1 MLCSFL
7 RSLIMS
13 RISAAMLRELAEA
26 LSKYY
31 APEAEVYL
39 QHQRNIGWSIM
50 QRWGAGAISH
60 GSGLTATETRQWLRG
75 ALAVWEGKQ

>member
-1 MLCSFL
+1 MLCSLL
-7 RSLIMS
+7 RTLIMS

-31 APEAEVYL
+31 APEAEIYV
-39 QHQRNIGWSIM
+39 QHQRNIGWMIM
-50 QRWGAGAISH
+50 QRRRAGAISH

-75 ALAVWEGKQ
+75 ALAVWEGK

>member
-1 MLCSFL
+1 
-7 RSLIMS
+7 MS

-26 LSKYY
+26 LSKHY

-39 QHQRNIGWSIM
+39 QHQRNIGWAIM

-60 GSGLTATETRQWLRG
+60 GHGLTASETRQWLRG
-75 ALAVWEGKQ
+75 ALAVWERGQ